1 MAGTPLGDSSPA
13 SIPLSGVPRRTLH
26 LVQPATRTRRN
37 HGVFM
42 IGDELASVY
51 SAAAQ
56 RQHDAGAGAGHGPR
70 ALQRGRRG
78 RAAATR
84 GGLNHGQPDLH
95 VPRRHAVLRGRP

>member
-51 SAAAQ
+51 STRRESSCLGVTMVVGNGALQLSGSMTPVQARAMARALSSAA
-56 RQHDAGAGAGHGPR
+56 DAVEQ
-70 ALQRGRRG
+70 LQRGE
-78 RAAATR
+78 A
-84 GGLNHGQPDLH
+84 
-95 VPRRHAVLRGRP
+95 